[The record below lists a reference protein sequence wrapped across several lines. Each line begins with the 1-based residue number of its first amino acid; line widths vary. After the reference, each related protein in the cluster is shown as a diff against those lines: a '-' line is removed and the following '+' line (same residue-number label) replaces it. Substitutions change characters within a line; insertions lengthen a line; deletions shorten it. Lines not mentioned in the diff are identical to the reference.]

1 MMNYNAPEGPTNKQI
16 NSDEKMSMA
25 DRFIKAMFLPGDYP
39 QLMKLSFAKVV
50 TFLCLLIFLVSFVQY
65 AIPVL
70 ARLAGYGGVKDY
82 VIDVLP
88 DFSLKDG
95 EFFLSEKYE
104 RNDEAVNSYYLI
116 DTSKESFTA
125 DDVDRDKM
133 QVVLVS
139 RTNILVY
146 NNVTGLGGSIEEEK
160 FSDFSR
166 LIIDN
171 ESVASLA
178 PFIYLGLFGMYI
190 LMYIMCFVR
199 YLLSA
204 LFYAFLM
211 YILTR
216 VMMSKL
222 SFGIIYKIA
231 LFAQTIGALVSAV
244 AVLVGTPLFIMAG
257 STFAMVV
264 TVIIMN
270 RAFFKIV
277 PPPTV
282 RR

>member
-1 MMNYNAPEGPTNKQI
+1 MMNYNTQEGPSNKP
-16 NSDEKMSMA
+16 NNDKGKMSMA

-39 QLMKLSFAKVV
+39 ELIRLKFGSVV
-50 TFLCLLIFLVSFVQY
+50 SFLCLLMFLVSFVQY

-70 ARLAGYGGVKDY
+70 ARLAGYGGVKNY
-82 VIDVLP
+82 IIDVLP
-88 DFSLKDG
+88 DFSLENG
-95 EFFLSEKYE
+95 EFDFSEKYE
-104 RNDEAVNSYYLI
+104 RDDETVNMYYLI
-116 DTSKESFTA
+116 DTSKEKFTV
-125 DDVDRDKM
+125 DDIDRDKT

-139 RTNILVY
+139 HTNMLVY
-146 NNVTGLGGSIEEEK
+146 NNVTGLAGTVQEEK
-160 FSDFSR
+160 FSDFNM
-166 LIIDN
+166 LTINN
-171 ESVASLA
+171 ESVASFA
-178 PFIYLGLFGMYI
+178 PLIYVGLFLAYATMYV
-190 LMYIMCFVR
+190 MCFVR
-199 YLLSA
+199 YLLAA

-244 AVLVGTPLFIMAG
+244 AVLIGTPLFIMAG
-257 STFAMVV
+257 STFAMIV
-264 TVIIMN
+264 TVVIMN

-277 PPPTV
+277 PPPAA